1 MTSTGG
7 CLTKM
12 KFFKVNLKNE
22 GDETRH
28 TKIEKLRDR
37 VQGNPTKNW
46 MRINS
51 QNFFHFL
58 KNSVDAV
65 LCPVAELY
73 INHQF
78 SKNSQPLHPP
88 FFMKNWLFC
97 RLFLKIP
104 SIHNSL
110 IYSNLEIFQ
119 RINTTKFVNYD
130 KDEKINPRKK
140 PISNKLGT
148 CEFIVNYV

>member
-1 MTSTGG
+1 
-7 CLTKM
+7 M
-12 KFFKVNLKNE
+12 KFFKVNLKDE
-22 GDETRH
+22 HDETRH
-28 TKIEKLRDR
+28 TKIEELRDR
-37 VQGNPTKNW
+37 MQENPTKNW

-65 LCPVAELY
+65 LYPVAELY

-78 SKNSQPLHPP
+78 SKNSPSLHPP
-88 FFMKNWLFC
+88 FLTKNPVFC
-97 RLFLKIP
+97 KLFLKIS

-119 RINTTKFVNYD
+119 KVNTTKFVNYD
-130 KDEKINPRKK
+130 KKEKINPRKK

>member
-1 MTSTGG
+1 
-7 CLTKM
+7 M

-51 QNFFHFL
+51 QNFFHFS

-78 SKNSQPLHPP
+78 SKNSQLLHPP
-88 FFMKNWLFC
+88 KKTKNPVFC
-97 RLFLKIP
+97 RLFLNFS

-110 IYSNLEIFQ
+110 LYSNIGNFPKC
-119 RINTTKFVNYD
+119 NTTKFVNYD
-130 KDEKINPRKK
+130 KKEKINPRKK

>member
-22 GDETRH
+22 RDETRH

-37 VQGNPTKNW
+37 VQKKPTKNW

-51 QNFFHFL
+51 QNFFHFS

-73 INHQF
+73 INGKF
-78 SKNSQPLHPP
+78 TINSRPLHTLNDT
-88 FFMKNWLFC
+88 KNPIFS
-97 RLFLKIP
+97 RLFLNFS

-110 IYSNLEIFQ
+110 LYSNIGNFPKM
-119 RINTTKFVNYD
+119 NTTKFVNYD
-130 KDEKINPRKK
+130 KKEKIDPRKK